1 MSLVHELRQRSVP
14 IRVPDRA
21 EEVTFQAISWYASDV
36 DFAEIDG
43 DDGEKLDQKRY
54 VIKIFGITEGG
65 QTISV
70 SVKDFTPFFYVRI
83 DEKWGDRE
91 VGFIREHIISA
102 MPKKLQHHLRS
113 VTIQMKKDF
122 WGFTNFKEF
131 KFLRFCFSSLEAM
144 RKVQYMMQNY
154 GKALRISNLG
164 VHKFTLYET
173 NIDPYI
179 KFIHLKDLE
188 PSGWITL
195 PGGAYRENTE
205 ILPTTCQYDL
215 EISWKKVQ
223 PCEHDAA
230 AKFLIA
236 SFDIECMSATGDFP
250 VPKKDYQ
257 KLASD
262 IVDVFDT
269 MVKDESVRVLD
280 RLDIIRECLRHALG
294 LRRDANNSNSNS
306 SNNSRNS
313 NDKTNNIIDADD
325 NNANNEIIKDVTFD
339 KYIRAVH
346 KVTYKSR
353 KALSAMEAHM
363 EHQVKSKIDEIM
375 LVLDNKLNANIK
387 REEAINKLK
396 STFKTS
402 MSLPSLEGDAII
414 QIGTTFHYYGEKE
427 VCHRHIVTLG
437 SCDPIDNDVE
447 LQTCATE
454 SELLMAWRD
463 MINAYN
469 PDVITGYNIFGFDMS
484 YMKDRAEELGIYNE
498 FAKIGRFRGHMCNYL
513 EKALSSSAL
522 GDNLLKFIDMD
533 GRVLID
539 MMKVVQRDHKLDSYK
554 LDLVASHFLKKNKHD
569 VSPNDIFRLQAG
581 TSADRKVIA
590 EYCIQDCALCNYLMM
605 KLEII
610 ANNMGMSNV
619 CLVPLSFIFMRGQ
632 GVKIFSLVLKQCKDD
647 GFVIPVVR
655 PPKAEDKDTLED
667 EDSYEGAIV
676 LEPKTGIYLDT
687 PISVLD
693 YASLYP
699 SSMISEN
706 LSHDCIVIDSKYD
719 NLPGV
724 EYLDISYDLYE
735 GTGDKKH
742 KVGEKVCRFVQ
753 LPNGE
758 KGVIPRI
765 LMKLLKARKTTRK
778 KIEWQLVKTTAG
790 EEHVGFVDEKE
801 DCVTVKCVGD
811 REGQVVTVNRLDVE
825 TITDYFNEFQ
835 KAVLDGLQLAYK
847 ITANSL
853 YGQVGARTSPIHL
866 KDIAACTTAT
876 GRNLIMKAKTYI
888 EASYPDAAVVYG
900 DTDSLFVSFG
910 SKDSS
915 GQHLSGPDARMRA
928 RNLGIQASQGIKK
941 LLKPPHDLEWEKLFH
956 PFILLSKK
964 RYVGNKYEHDD
975 HKFKQTSMGIVL
987 KRRDNANIVKKVY
1000 GGIIDIIL
1008 NKQDIDMSM
1017 DFLKQQ
1023 LEDLIQ
1029 GKAPID
1035 ELIITKSLRA
1045 DYKDPDRIAHKV
1057 LAERIGE
1064 RDPGNKPQ
1072 VNDRIPFVYVEQPP
1086 PPPGVPKSK
1095 HKILQGERIE
1105 HPDFIKS
1112 NNLRPDYAFYITN
1125 QIMKPVLQVYG
1136 IVADKIGIRTSQEYQ
1151 DMYNKYLEE
1160 AAGNHE
1166 KAKDKLEALKE
1177 KDVKRLLFDPHLEE
1191 IDRIRGIV
1199 PTRRGKA
1206 AAAKAPTFTDA
1217 DGVELPK
1224 EVVAKLPKAP
1234 KTTKTKKPKAEDPPT
1249 TTIDATEPQ
1258 GAPKPKRSTRK
1269 PKAPTTPNTDNDAV
1283 EPATS
1288 PAPAKPTRSR
1298 KTKASVSNT
1307 TQDDPPPEDI
1317 QDDTQAK
1324 DEKPSTVPNVPVTDS
1339 MGVEIPP
1346 DEYPVKKR
1354 PARAK
1359 KATTKTA

>member
-1 MSLVHELRQRSVP
+1 MLIEKQRLTTINQTNANCLKKSRTLGFKVYYNTKKPAMSGSLQDILRQRSVP
-14 IRVPDRA
+14 SRIPDRS
-21 EEVTFQAISWYASDV
+21 EEVTFQAISWHASDV
-36 DFAEIDG
+36 DFSEIDG
-43 DDGEKLDQKRY
+43 DDGDGVDQNRY
-54 VIKIFGITEGG
+54 IIKVFGSTEDGK
-65 QTISV
+65 TISV
-70 SVKDFTPFFYVRI
+70 SITDFTPFFYVRI
-83 DEKWGDRE
+83 NDHWGDRE
-91 VGFIREHIISA
+91 VNLVREAILNSL
-102 MPKKLQHHLRS
+102 PKALKPHLRS
-113 VTIQMKKDF
+113 ATIQMKKDF
-122 WGFTNFKEF
+122 WGFTNFKQF
-131 KFLRFCFSSLEAM
+131 KFLRFCFSSLKAM
-144 RKVQYMMQNY
+144 RKAQYIFQNY
-154 GKALRISNLG
+154 GKPLRINNLG
-164 VHKFTLYET
+164 SHKFTLYET

-205 ILPTTCQYDL
+205 ILPTICQYDL
-215 EISWKKVQ
+215 QISWKKVQ
-223 PCEHDAA
+223 PCENDAA
-230 AKFLIA
+230 ARFLIA

-257 KLASD
+257 KLASE

-269 MVKDESVRVLD
+269 MVKDENVRVLD
-280 RLDIIRECLRHALG
+280 RLDIIKECLRHALG
-294 LRRDANNSNSNS
+294 LP
-306 SNNSRNS
+306 
-313 NDKTNNIIDADD
+313 KTQHD
-325 NNANNEIIKDVTFD
+325 NNYYSKFIN
-339 KYIRAVH
+339 AVH
-346 KVTYKSR
+346 KVTYKSSNTLFSM
-353 KALSAMEAHM
+353 ADDIEQA
-363 EHQVKSKIDEIM
+363 VKKHIDEVMIA
-375 LVLDNKLNANIK
+375 LENKMASKIK
-387 REEAINKLK
+387 REEAINALK
-396 STFKTS
+396 HTFNSS
-402 MSLPSLEGDAII
+402 MSLPPLEGDAII

-427 VCHRHIVTLG
+427 VCHRHIVTLDT
-437 SCDPIDNDVE
+437 CDSIDNAE
-447 LQTCATE
+447 LQTCSTE
-454 SELLMAWRD
+454 AELLQAWRD
-463 MINAYN
+463 MITAYN
-469 PDVITGYNIFGFDMS
+469 PDVVTGYNIFGFDMS
-484 YMKDRAEELGIYNE
+484 YMNDRAKELNIESE
-498 FAKIGRFRGHMCNYL
+498 FLKLGRFMGASCKYY

-581 TSADRKVIA
+581 TAADRKVIA

-655 PPKAEDKDTLED
+655 PPRDEEREDD

-676 LEPKTGIYLDT
+676 LEPKTGIYLDN

-706 LSHDCIVIDSKYD
+706 LSHDCIVIDPKYD

-724 EYLDISYDLYE
+724 EYLNISYDLYE

-778 KIEWQLVKTTAG
+778 KIEWQLVHTVQG
-790 EEHVGFVDEKE
+790 NEHVGFVDEKG
-801 DCVTVKCVGD
+801 DTLTIKCTGD
-811 REGQVVTVNRLDVE
+811 HEGQVVTLAKSEVE
-825 TITDYFNEFQ
+825 SITDYYNDFQ

-876 GRNLIMKAKTYI
+876 GRNLIMKAKEFI
-888 EASYPDAAVVYG
+888 EQNFEGAHVVYG
-900 DTDSLFVSFG
+900 DTDSLFMTFDNGHHST
-910 SKDSS
+910 
-915 GQHLSGPDARMRA
+915 PEEARKYA
-928 RNLGIQASQGIKK
+928 RDMGIKASMEFK
-941 LLKPPHDLEWEKLFH
+941 KHLKPPHDLEWEKLFH

-975 HKFKQTSMGIVL
+975 HKYKQTSMGIVL

-1000 GGIIDIIL
+1000 GGVIDIIL
-1008 NKQDIDMSM
+1008 NEQNIDRSM
-1017 DFLKQQ
+1017 DFLKEE
-1023 LEDLIQ
+1023 LEDLIH
-1029 GKAPID
+1029 GKAPIE

-1072 VNDRIPFVYVEQPP
+1072 VNDRIPYVYVEQPP

-1095 HKILQGERIE
+1095 YKILQGERIE
-1105 HPDFIKS
+1105 HPDYIKA

-1125 QIMKPVLQVYG
+1125 QIMKPVLQVYS
-1136 IVADKIGIRTSQEYQ
+1136 IIADKLGIRSAAEYQ
-1151 DMYNKYLEE
+1151 ELYDKFFEE
-1160 AAGNHE
+1160 CGGNHE
-1166 KAKDKLEALKE
+1166 KAKDKLETQKE
-1177 KDVKRLLFDPHLEE
+1177 KDVKKVLFDPHLQE
-1191 IDRIRGIV
+1191 IDKMRGIV
-1199 PTRRGKA
+1199 PAPKRGTTKSSKA
-1206 AAAKAPTFTDA
+1206 SQPALTDGN
-1217 DGVELPK
+1217 GVELPK
-1224 EVVAKLPKAP
+1224 EVVAPLPK
-1234 KTTKTKKPKAEDPPT
+1234 KPRKNASTASEEEEPT
-1249 TTIDATEPQ
+1249 
-1258 GAPKPKRSTRK
+1258 K
-1269 PKAPTTPNTDNDAV
+1269 PKAPRKPRVKKLQPTESQPQ
-1283 EPATS
+1283 EEE
-1288 PAPAKPTRSR
+1288 AK
-1298 KTKASVSNT
+1298 KEVA
-1307 TQDDPPPEDI
+1307 
-1317 QDDTQAK
+1317 
-1324 DEKPSTVPNVPVTDS
+1324 NVPVSDS

-1346 DEYPVKKR
+1346 DECAPKKKVV
-1354 PARAK
+1354 RAK
-1359 KATTKTA
+1359 KSTTKSTPSCI